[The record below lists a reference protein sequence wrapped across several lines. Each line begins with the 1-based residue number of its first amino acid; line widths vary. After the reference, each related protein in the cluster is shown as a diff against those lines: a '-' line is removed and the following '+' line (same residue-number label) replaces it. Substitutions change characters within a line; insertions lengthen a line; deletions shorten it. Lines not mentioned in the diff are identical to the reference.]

1 MRGLLL
7 LFSLHLGADHAAGDR
22 WFAPDKVKHF
32 FTAAFV
38 QTAAFGAFRAAGASR
53 SASLGGATAVSSLV
67 SVGKE
72 LYDRRTGG
80 DASVKDLAW
89 DAAGIAVASV
99 ALNQTRR

>member
-1 MRGLLL
+1 MRAFLLV
-7 LFSLHLGADHAAGDR
+7 FSLHVGGDHGGGDH
-22 WFAPDKVKHF
+22 WFAADKAKHF

-38 QTAAFGAFRAAGASR
+38 QSVAFGAFRAAGATR
-53 SASLGGATAVSSLV
+53 AASLGGATAVSSLV

-80 DASVKDLAW
+80 DASAKDLVW
-89 DAAGIAVASV
+89 DAAGIIAASV